1 MRTAVADVWSSL
13 RGAGFTSCQPG
24 ALREPSR
31 STRSVMLDAVW
42 PMLRWMLFR
51 FDAETAHNLTFGPIG
66 KAPDLM
72 GRVLAP
78 LRGRNPAQPIEVAG
92 LTFRGPVGLAAGLDK
107 NGVALPVWDALGF
120 GFIEVGTVT
129 AHPQPGNP
137 RPRLFRLASE
147 RALINRLGFNN
158 QGSEA
163 MAERLRRR
171 RERGRWPSIPVGVN
185 VGKSKITPIEAAP
198 DDYVTSVHRLRGL
211 ADYFTVN
218 VSSPNTPGLRDLQS
232 QEHLQKLLSP
242 VVDAA
247 AGTPVFLKLA
257 PDLEEQDLVDA
268 ARLAEAAGVAGLI
281 ATNTTVQRDML
292 RDDPGHQGGLSGRPL
307 YPLARAKIE
316 HLLREVGA
324 RLPVIGV
331 GGVERAEHVSSLLD
345 VGCAAVQVYSSL
357 IYEGPGLPARL
368 HRQLRAAG
376 R

>member
-1 MRTAVADVWSSL
+1 
-13 RGAGFTSCQPG
+13 
-24 ALREPSR
+24 
-31 STRSVMLDAVW
+31 MLDAVW